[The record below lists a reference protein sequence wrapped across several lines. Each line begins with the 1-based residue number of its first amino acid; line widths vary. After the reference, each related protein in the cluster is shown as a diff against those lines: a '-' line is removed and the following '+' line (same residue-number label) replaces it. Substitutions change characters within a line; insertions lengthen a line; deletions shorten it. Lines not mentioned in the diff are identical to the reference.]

1 MNGRVRKAV
10 EVAGIVQGVGFRP
23 YVYRLAIECHL
34 AGFITNTAAGVSIE
48 VEGPAEAVEE
58 FVSRLPAEAPRLAR
72 ITQLVAHATPACAEG
87 EFRILASRAGED
99 RRVLISPDVAI
110 CDDCLHELFDPSD
123 RRFHYPFINCTNCGP
138 RYTIV
143 RDIPY
148 DRARTSMAVFPM
160 CADCQREYD
169 DPLDRRFHAQP
180 NACWQCGP
188 QVELWDATGVCLVPA
203 RPKDSGFRIQDS
215 RGARTDPIAEAAAR
229 LQAGYVVA
237 VKGLG
242 GFHLAVDATNPAA
255 VSRLREGK
263 RRVEK
268 PFAIMASNLEAVRNF
283 CHLNDAS
290 RALLESPER
299 PIVLLHKKLVGARH
313 GPPPCHLESFGRQA
327 EGFGP
332 QGGVPLR
339 ALSSPIAEA
348 VAPFNLE
355 YGVFLPY
362 TPLHYLLFAA
372 GRFQA
377 LVMTSG
383 NISEEP
389 IAIDNAEAVTRLRG
403 IADFFLV
410 HNRDILL
417 RCDDSVVRVGRVAT
431 PLSAR
436 QFVGRGP
443 RLSEL
448 PTIADAHSGSA
459 APTCGKP
466 PAFRPV
472 PHPSLSSTPSG
483 RLSLPD
489 GVGEVVEEPR
499 PSERQG
505 LSASQSAKPQAV
517 VDRTDL
523 NLAKPG
529 HGQAVQLLRRS
540 RGYVPVPVFLDED
553 LPPILAV
560 GGELKNTVCLT
571 KGRHAFLS
579 QHIGDLEN
587 LESYAF
593 FETTISRFQRILEV
607 EPQLLAYDLHPDYFS
622 TRWALSQ
629 SGLER
634 VGVQH
639 HHAHVASCMAEN
651 HLEGKV
657 IGIALDGTGYGTDG
671 AVWGGEVL
679 LATYADFERMAHLD
693 YVPMPGG
700 AAAITEP
707 WRMAASYLHKH
718 FGEALWEME
727 IPFVRHLDVG
737 AHDHAP
743 LQKEME
749 SQVAAHRYAAP
760 QKETESQVGAHRYA
774 PPQKEPESQVGAHGH
789 PVAQSLRPAAQSRL
803 LAAGRAATH
812 APLRKQVAV
821 LVRMAERGVNSPL
834 TSSCGR
840 LFDAVSALAGIR
852 KRVNYE
858 AQAAIE
864 LEAAIAGDSEGIGY
878 PFELRP
884 EGSGWII
891 DTRPLFDAL
900 VNDLKCSVP
909 VGIISR
915 RFHEGFGDVLAR
927 AAKLIQAKTGIDKVC
942 LSGGSFQNVFLL
954 EYLRRKLEAN
964 GLNVFTHSEVP
975 CGDGG
980 LSLGQALVA
989 AHRPNPSITCG

>member
-1 MNGRVRKAV
+1 MSARVRKAV
-10 EVAGIVQGVGFRP
+10 EVTGIVQGVGFRP
-23 YVYRLAIECHL
+23 YIYRLALQRNL

-48 VEGPAEAVEE
+48 VEGPAEEVDD
-58 FVSRLPAEAPRLAR
+58 FLSQLPVEAPPLAR
-72 ITQLVAHATPACAEG
+72 ITQLAARDIPARADG
-87 EFRILASRAGED
+87 EFRILPSRPGEN

-110 CDDCLHELFDPSD
+110 CDDCLRELFDPSD

-160 CADCQREYD
+160 CADCQGEYD
-169 DPLDRRFHAQP
+169 DPLNRRFHAQP
-180 NACWQCGP
+180 NACWKCGP
-188 QVELWDATGVCLVPA
+188 QVELWDAVGAGLVPA
-203 RPKDSGFRIQDS
+203 HSWAPT
-215 RGARTDPIAEAAAR
+215 RGAPTDPIAAAAAR

-268 PFAIMASNLEAVRNF
+268 PFAIMAPNFEAVRNF
-283 CHLNDAS
+283 CEFDDAS
-290 RALLESPER
+290 RAFLESPER
-299 PIVLLHKKLVGARH
+299 PIVLLRKKFVGARH
-313 GPPPCHLESFGRQA
+313 G
-327 EGFGP
+327 
-332 QGGVPLR
+332 VPLR
-339 ALSSPIAEA
+339 EFLSPISDQ
-348 VAPFNLE
+348 VAPFSRE

-362 TPLHYLLFAA
+362 TPLHHLLFAA

-389 IAIDNAEAVTRLRG
+389 IAIDNPEALARLRG
-403 IADFFLV
+403 MADFFLV

-417 RCDDSVVRVGRVAT
+417 RCDDSVVRVR
-431 PLSAR
+431 
-436 QFVGRGP
+436 
-443 RLSEL
+443 
-448 PTIADAHSGSA
+448 
-459 APTCGKP
+459 
-466 PAFRPV
+466 
-472 PHPSLSSTPSG
+472 
-483 RLSLPD
+483 
-489 GVGEVVEEPR
+489 
-499 PSERQG
+499 
-505 LSASQSAKPQAV
+505 QAV
-517 VDRTDL
+517 APLCERRP
-523 NLAKPG
+523 AG
-529 HGQAVQLLRRS
+529 HRPALQLIRRS
-540 RGYVPVPVFLDED
+540 RGYVPVPVFLNQD

-587 LESYAF
+587 LESYGF
-593 FETTISRFQRILEV
+593 FETTISRFKRILEV

-622 TRWALSQ
+622 TRWALGQ
-629 SGLER
+629 SSIKR

-639 HHAHVASCMAEN
+639 HHAHIASCMAEN
-651 HLEGKV
+651 HLDGKV

-679 LATYADFERMAHLD
+679 LATYADFQRVAHLD

-707 WRMAASYLHKH
+707 WRMAVSYLHKH
-718 FGEALWEME
+718 FSETLWDLE
-727 IPFVRHLDVG
+727 IPFVRELDRRRV
-737 AHDHAP
+737 
-743 LQKEME
+743 
-749 SQVAAHRYAAP
+749 
-760 QKETESQVGAHRYA
+760 T
-774 PPQKEPESQVGAHGH
+774 
-789 PVAQSLRPAAQSRL
+789 
-803 LAAGRAATH
+803 
-812 APLRKQVAV
+812 V
-821 LVRMAERGVNSPL
+821 LVRMLERGVNSPL

-864 LEAAIAGDSEGIGY
+864 FEAAIAGEGEGAGY
-878 PFELRP
+878 PFDIRP

-891 DTRPLFDAL
+891 DTQPLFAAL
-900 VNDLKCSVP
+900 VNDLKCGVP
-909 VGIISR
+909 AGIVSR
-915 RFHEGFGDVLAR
+915 RFHEGFVDVLAR
-927 AAKLIQAKTGIDKVC
+927 TAKLIYGETGLDNIC

-954 EYLRRKLEAN
+954 EHLKRRLEAE
-964 GLNVFTHSEVP
+964 GLKVFTHSEVP

-989 AHRPNPSITCG
+989 AHTSP